1 MFCEKNYFE
10 RTLVLKISISL
21 KGRKKKKKQKGKPV
35 LFVLVLSLSWKED
48 ESTPPVLS
56 IQRTCSQLTG
66 WASVKEMAQ
75 GAFPVF
81 DFVLPK
87 KNCRGTDN
95 IFAFNILPYKI
106 IL

>member
-1 MFCEKNYFE
+1 M
-10 RTLVLKISISL
+10 
-21 KGRKKKKKQKGKPV
+21 GKLA

-56 IQRTCSQLTG
+56 IQGTCSQLTG
-66 WASVKEMAQ
+66 WASVKETAH
-75 GAFPVF
+75 GASPVF

-87 KNCRGTDN
+87 KSCRGTDN
-95 IFAFNILPYKI
+95 IFAFSILPYKI